1 MRYFLFMSCM
11 YHPYKLEVYKMEEKL
26 FNNVFAL
33 VLEGIQSKHSATHYK
48 RICSLCK
55 KLNATQEQTV
65 KILRAFS
72 YVDKNGNAYEWLSKK
87 LEGKQ

>member
-1 MRYFLFMSCM
+1 M

-33 VLEGIQSKHSATHYK
+33 VLEGIQNKHSATHYK

-72 YVDKNGNAYEWLSKK
+72 YLDKDGIAYPWLAKK
-87 LEGKQ
+87 LEGK